1 MQLNITLLTGLIME
15 QKPDVQG
22 CPCCKKKVKKSLHPI
37 VFNGVECYF
46 LCSDCKKEYILC
58 VYHEPVTLAD
68 KLCKLGMSRPTFY
81 RHLKEIP
88 FYKIESDA
96 LKMDAHKNIIK
107 LHKEGFSQSDIF
119 EKTGYSKR
127 LIRKSLNHLFRDTN
141 KNKKLEII
149 LPWNLWETLHEKV
162 PKVLLSEYVSKSIQL
177 CLRHHPYVNLLSSIC
192 DHP

>member
-1 MQLNITLLTGLIME
+1 ME

-37 VFNGVECYF
+37 VFNGTKSYF
-46 LCSDCKKEYILC
+46 LCADCKKEYILC
-58 VYHEPVTLAD
+58 VYQEETSVDT
-68 KLCKLGMSRPTFY
+68 KLEKMGITRRQFY
-81 RHLKEIP
+81 WQLKSIP
-88 FYKIESDA
+88 FYKVKEDP
-96 LKMDAHKNIIK
+96 LKIKAQQEIIQ
-107 LHKEGFSQSDIF
+107 LYKEGYNKASIR
-119 EKTGYSKR
+119 EKTGYSKH
-127 LIRKSLNHLFRDTN
+127 LVRKSLNKLFRDTN